1 MNLPFSQTVNGTK
14 SYFVEKIINGL
25 TREKLML
32 ETQRTYWI
40 DQKPGIYAIDPAHL
54 VNSVPKI
61 HTFREDKANRWRPG
75 MQIHFIINNRT
86 KKQLQFARV
95 VTVVSVQTV
104 HIKWFYNPKISAFNT
119 PCVVIDGKE
128 IKGKALERLAVN
140 DGFDNTAAFFLY
152 FHTDFTGKIIHW
164 TDFKY

>member
-1 MNLPFSQTVNGTK
+1 MNLPFSQIINGSK

-25 TREKLML
+25 IREKLML
-32 ETQRTYWI
+32 ETQLTYWI
-40 DQKPGIYAIDPAHL
+40 DLKPGIYEIEPEYIETCI
-54 VNSVPKI
+54 PKI

-95 VTVVSVQTV
+95 ATVVSVQTV
-104 HIKWFYNPKISAFNT
+104 HIKWFYNPKVCTFNA

-128 IKGKALERLAVN
+128 IKGKALEQLALN
-140 DGFDNTAAFFLY
+140 DGFANTAAFFLY